1 MEEQED
7 DSPRARE
14 DDQESRAQGGIS
26 VAVRLRRCTE
36 RINRLEKRM
45 DGFEHRFIGRS
56 TIEHCAT
63 EVVIGKKKESFLL
76 INIYSNPTHRHQ
88 KFKTLMHKVLR
99 TAQTATIAICG
110 DFNAS
115 RKELGYHRTT
125 VKGRDLLD
133 AAADAGF
140 TLHTDTA
147 APTRIGT
154 SVTHDTNPDLAFVRT
169 RTSAKKGVEWRN
181 TGHNLGSDHFIIE
194 LDLPTSAVGSNGNRR
209 KHKLTDWTRFRAE
222 CLEPQ
227 GEITD
232 IEKWSEDIVQATS
245 FATTQVETDEE
256 MQQIDSRLAHM
267 IEARQSLQRRWR
279 RQRHN
284 RTLRKRVA
292 ELGSAIE
299 KYSRELCTQHWH
311 AICSEADGQL
321 HQGRTWKLPRH
332 LLDETKS
339 KWYQQHRLAQI
350 MHTTIKKLGYHGP
363 ANPTLDRDIDE
374 WEVRAALQNVNCK
387 SAAGPDRVTNKA
399 LRNLNDGAIAA
410 LTAYFN
416 RCWRAGTLPRQWK
429 SAFDKVRHSAIL
441 AQVSRLG
448 LGERT
453 YNYIRDFLSHRTVE
467 IQTGDL
473 QLPERGLG
481 SVGTPQGSVISPVL
495 FNLVV
500 IRVVQRLSVIPQVRY
515 TIYADDITL
524 WVPGGS
530 EGHIEMTLQEA
541 VDAIE
546 DHLANT
552 GLRCS
557 PQKSKLLI
565 IPPPGRYRK
574 KAEEDSTTITL
585 RTGDGVVIPKP
596 KQRATVDRVI
606 TELGIAT
613 RLIKRISTRRHGMKE
628 TSLLRLV
635 QSFAMS
641 LVAYVGAFHPWKK
654 HERDKINAAIRKT

>member
-14 DDQESRAQGGIS
+14 DDQESRTQGGIS

-36 RINRLEKRM
+36 RIDRLEKHM
-45 DGFEHRFIGRS
+45 DAFEHR
-56 TIEHCAT
+56 
-63 EVVIGKKKESFLL
+63 
-76 INIYSNPTHRHQ
+76 HRH
-88 KFKTLMHKVLR
+88 LWGL
-99 TAQTATIAICG
+99 G
-110 DFNAS
+110 
-115 RKELGYHRTT
+115 KELGYHRTT

-133 AAADAGF
+133 VAADAGF
-140 TLHTDTA
+140 THHTDTA

-154 SVTHDTNPDLAFVRT
+154 SVTRDTNPDLAFVRT

-181 TGHNLGSDHFIIE
+181 TGHNMGSDHFIIE

-245 FATTQVETDEE
+245 FATTGAETDEDV
-256 MQQIDSRLAHM
+256 QQIDSRLTHM
-267 IEARQSLQRRWR
+267 I
-279 RQRHN
+279 
-284 RTLRKRVA
+284 KRVA
-292 ELGSAIE
+292 ELGRAID
-299 KYSRELCTQHWH
+299 KYSRELCAQQWH
-311 AICSEADGQL
+311 ATCSEADGQL
-321 HQGRTWKLPRH
+321 HQGRTWKLLRH

-339 KWYQQHRLAQI
+339 KGYHKHRLAQI
-350 MHTTIKKLGYHGP
+350 MHTTIKKLGQEETCKRLNERYLPSTPCENHDRYHGP
-363 ANPTLDRDIDE
+363 ANPTFDRDIDE
-374 WEVRAALQNVNCK
+374 SEVRAALQNLNRK
-387 SAAGPDRVTNKA
+387 SAAGPDCVTNKA

-410 LTAYFN
+410 LMAYFN
-416 RCWRAGTLPRQWK
+416 RFWRAGTLPRQWK
-429 SAFDKVRHSAIL
+429 AARTILIPKPDEGLYPDAMLGFRGRLSTQDAMVLLQHDILDVTVPTQDNRAVLGLDLQSAFDKVRHSAIL

-453 YNYIRDFLSHRTVE
+453 YNFIRNFLSHRTVE
-467 IQTGDL
+467 IQAGDV
-473 QLPERGLG
+473 QLPERELG
-481 SVGTPQGSVISPVL
+481 SVGTPQGSVISLVL
-495 FNLVV
+495 FNLLMIGVA
-500 IRVVQRLSVIPQVRY
+500 QQLSGIPQVRY
-515 TIYADDITL
+515 TIYADAITL

-530 EGHIEMTLQEA
+530 DDHIETTLQEA

-557 PQKSKLLI
+557 PRKSELLI

-585 RTGDGVVIPKP
+585 RTSDGTVITKVSNL
-596 KQRATVDRVI
+596 RVLGMLLEASRSNGATVDRVI
-606 TELGIAT
+606 TKLGITT
-613 RLIKRISTRRHGMKE
+613 RLIKRISTRRHGTKE

-635 QSFAMS
+635 Q
-641 LVAYVGAFHPWKK
+641 
-654 HERDKINAAIRKT
+654 